1 MLRNGINLAFVIW
14 RFIMVLNK
22 TAVRRLFHKEN
33 MQINI
38 LALNYIDEW
47 VYDAVTEM
55 IENAKVEGVV
65 RIKPESVKGIC
76 PSLIWEPNID

>member
-1 MLRNGINLAFVIW
+1 
-14 RFIMVLNK
+14 MVLNK

-55 IENAKVEGVV
+55 IENAKVEGFV

-76 PSLIWEPNID
+76 PVLVWEPPASD